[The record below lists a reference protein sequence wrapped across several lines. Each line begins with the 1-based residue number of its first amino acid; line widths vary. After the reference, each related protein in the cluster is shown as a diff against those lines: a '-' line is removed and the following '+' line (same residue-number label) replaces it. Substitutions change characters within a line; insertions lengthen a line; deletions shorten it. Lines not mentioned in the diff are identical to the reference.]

1 MATATPQAYD
11 PLEFNAWKDVYNT
24 ERNAKNE
31 AYVGAS
37 TTAVVIGGEPKDADS
52 LYDNQQG
59 TPFENELKVDA
70 LFGKVKYDPFAD
82 AATAATTADAS
93 SVEFGYPPTV
103 QLQDYI
109 SKAAL
114 GGGSPGTTPT
124 TKDTIPAQRQLDLLE
139 AFRKSRNN
147 WMQRRQQL
155 LTYRQLLWANHGA
168 IDANFY
174 KLSNGEPIDLG
185 TPAGQST

>member
-1 MATATPQAYD
+1 MAAAPTPLAYD
-11 PLEFNAWKDVYNT
+11 PTEFNAWKTVYDN

-37 TTAVVIGGEPKDADS
+37 TTPVVIGGEKFDADGA
-52 LYDNQQG
+52 YGNQQ
-59 TPFENELKVDA
+59 TTAFNDELKVDA

-82 AATAATTADAS
+82 VAVAAPT
-93 SVEFGYPPTV
+93 EFGYPPTV
-103 QLQDYI
+103 ALQTYLT
-109 SKAAL
+109 KAAIGNDL
-114 GGGSPGTTPT
+114 NRPT
-124 TKDTIPAQRQLDLLE
+124 TNNTIPAQRQLDIME

-155 LTYRQLLWANHGA
+155 QTYRQLINANHGA

-174 KLSNGEPIDLG
+174 KLTSGEMIDLG
-185 TPAGQST
+185 TAVGQAT